1 MRGLLSSVDSL
12 FETAVMSPNALT
24 DQAITDWY
32 DGVAATADLDRQSAK
47 LVRRLIR
54 TAQKL
59 AAFWSGD
66 ARVWDI
72 GLGWRA
78 RVDIAMGPRAWR
90 PVLEIGQYIFEA
102 HPSEERFES
111 VGDLFRIVNGE
122 VWMDG
127 MTYGE
132 WLEESERI

>member
-1 MRGLLSSVDSL
+1 VSGLLPGVDSL
-12 FETAVMSPNALT
+12 FRTAVMSPNALT

-32 DGVAATADLDRQSAK
+32 DGIAATADLDRQSAK
-47 LVRRLIR
+47 LIRRLIR

-59 AAFWSGD
+59 AAFWSDD
-66 ARVWDI
+66 ARVEDI

-90 PVLEIGQYIFEA
+90 PVLEIGQYNFET
-102 HPSEERFES
+102 HPSEETFES
-111 VGDLFRIVNGE
+111 VGDLFRMVNGE
-122 VWMDG
+122 AWMDG

-132 WLEESERI
+132 WLEESKRI